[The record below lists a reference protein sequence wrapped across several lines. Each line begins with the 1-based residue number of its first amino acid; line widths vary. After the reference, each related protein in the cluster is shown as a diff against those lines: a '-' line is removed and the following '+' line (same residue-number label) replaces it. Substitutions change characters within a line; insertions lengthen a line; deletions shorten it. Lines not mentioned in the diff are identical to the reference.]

1 MRAPVLADSWWKRTV
16 FGEVADLYDR
26 ARPGYPEQLVEAGPS
41 RTASRARVR
50 ALLAPFLCRDGYLV
64 ERLDTARTTIET
76 LRA

>member
-1 MRAPVLADSWWKRTV
+1 MRLVESKRQRIQI
-16 FGEVADLYDR
+16 D
-26 ARPGYPEQLVEAGPS
+26 PEQLVEAGPS